1 MRAVSVQLENELMLD
16 ASRDRVWDLMNDVPR
31 VIPCIP
37 GGRLLEAVDDSTW
50 KAEVALDLGFTRM
63 VFHADVVRRDVD
75 AALGRAVLAIRAVD
89 SKEKSRAEATM
100 TSTLTSAGAQT
111 QVTVV
116 TDISMEGEVARF
128 GSGIIE
134 DVSYEIV
141 EQMSQCLQSRL
152 AQPLDDTRQ
161 PELPENKLSL
171 WRALLLWI
179 RGRRRRRA
187 RAAG

>member
-1 MRAVSVQLENELMLD
+1 MRAVSVKLEHELVLD
-16 ASRDRVWDLMNDVPR
+16 GTRDRVWDLMNDVPR

-37 GGRLLEAVDDSTW
+37 GGRLVEAVDDSKW

-63 VFHADVVRRDVD
+63 VFLADVARSHVD
-75 AALGRAVLAIRAVD
+75 AALGQAVLAIHAVD
-89 SKEKSRAEATM
+89 GKEKSRAEATM
-100 TSTLTSAGAQT
+100 TSTLAPAGAQT

-116 TDISMEGEVARF
+116 TEITMEGEVARF

-141 EQMSQCLQSRL
+141 EQMTQCLQSRL
-152 AQPLDDTRQ
+152 AQPVDEAPRIAA
-161 PELPENKLSL
+161 PENKLSL

-187 RAAG
+187 RAAS